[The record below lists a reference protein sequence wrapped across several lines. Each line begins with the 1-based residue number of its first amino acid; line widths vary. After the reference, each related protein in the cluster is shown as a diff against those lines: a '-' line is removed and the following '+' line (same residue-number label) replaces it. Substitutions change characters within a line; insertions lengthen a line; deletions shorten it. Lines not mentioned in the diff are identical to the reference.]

1 MLEDNIV
8 FKQYYHLV
16 KDNINAM
23 LNHWTKWQANS
34 KLSFCFKHTVL
45 YVQVQDYLKKKTEK
59 KNDTNSSM
67 ALEEAEDNAKVN
79 ITLDKEVEDNRQ
91 YNNSR

>member
-1 MLEDNIV
+1 MPCSITGLSGKPIV
-8 FKQYYHLV
+8 
-16 KDNINAM
+16 
-23 LNHWTKWQANS
+23 
-34 KLSFCFKHTVL
+34 SFLFASSIL

-59 KNDTNSSM
+59 KNDTNSGM

>member
-1 MLEDNIV
+1 MPCSITGLSGKPIV
-8 FKQYYHLV
+8 
-16 KDNINAM
+16 
-23 LNHWTKWQANS
+23 
-34 KLSFCFKHTVL
+34 SFLFASSIL